1 MIPPNILRAALSRGL
16 DVIGITDH
24 NTGENVAAVREAAIG
39 SPITVIGG
47 MEVATAEEA
56 HVLTFFDGDGRLAEF
71 QQFIYENLH
80 GNNDPEKFGHQWVV
94 DAEGSV
100 VDVNPRLLAGAT
112 TLAIEE
118 VIAKTHDLGGIA
130 IAAHV
135 DRQSFSIVSQLGF
148 IPAELPLDGIE
159 LSPFFGSR
167 EFGSAELAAATPPN
181 ARMRSVRF
189 SDAHYTDDIG
199 RATTEVLMTDATVAE
214 LRRALCGEAGR
225 LVRGGA

>member
-1 MIPPNILRAALSRGL
+1 MIPPNIVRAAQSRGL

-24 NTGENVAAVREAAIG
+24 NTGENVAAVREAAVG

-56 HVLTFFDGDGRLAEF
+56 HVLVFFDGDAKLAEF
-71 QQFIYENLH
+71 QQFIYEHLH
-80 GNNDPEKFGHQWVV
+80 GGNDPDKFGHQWVV

-112 TLAIEE
+112 TLVIEE
-118 VIAKTHDLGGIA
+118 VVAKTHDLGGIA

-148 IPAELPLDGIE
+148 IPEALPLDGIE
-159 LSPFFGSR
+159 LSPFFGR
-167 EFGSAELAAATPPN
+167 RGFGSAELAAAVPPGTDI
-181 ARMRSVRF
+181 RPVRF
-189 SDAHYTDDIG
+189 SDAHYTDDVG
-199 RATTEVLMTDATVAE
+199 RATTDVLMADATVAE
-214 LRRALCGEAGR
+214 LRHALRGEAGR
-225 LVRGGA
+225 SVRGGV